1 MAKVVKE
8 QKDIFSDDLDQT
20 VTSEHLTKM
29 KYLDCCIKET
39 LRLYPSVPIVG
50 RNIEKDTYIDGQ
62 YIPKGTSIMILIQTL
77 NLICFCFSTACA
89 CVCRCSW
96 ICSWTG
102 SCSCSCPASCLGTR
116 TATSFLRGRL
126 LAGRCCDRTWPSA
139 LSSRGPRT
147 SSRPT
152 RPWRPRRHACRQI
165 NT

>member
-62 YIPKGTSIMILIQTL
+62 YIPKGTSIMILIYYL
-77 NLICFCFSTACA
+77 HRNPLIWNRPEEFMPERFLQARY
-89 CVCRCSW
+89 CRILIQW
-96 ICSWTG
+96 
-102 SCSCSCPASCLGTR
+102 L
-116 TATSFLRGRL
+116 
-126 LAGRCCDRTWPSA
+126 
-139 LSSRGPRT
+139 
-147 SSRPT
+147 
-152 RPWRPRRHACRQI
+152 
-165 NT
+165 